1 MAIVFRCKSCDARF
15 EVDARLAGRTG
26 RCKKCG
32 APMSIP
38 RSSEESFR
46 LAAPAAAGAVIRRDA
61 PAPGPIPGRPVN
73 WIEAVTSQVALKP
86 ISMAALRPVARSSPL
101 DDAED
106 SNPYEFAGPAP
117 AGPPVRA
124 GSRPA
129 GRVTRAYR
137 GQMGAVGR
145 FFRWINET
153 SYLLSVPFLM
163 VLLLGIILQN
173 RSLAILGATV
183 VVLLN
188 ISRLVSGLANLVAI
202 PFRESPI
209 QGVLFLIPPLTF
221 VYLYQHWKR
230 MRKPVGRIVEPVF
243 TIGLVVLAFTFLPAL
258 ATDKRVASGSL
269 DERIRAGAQGLGREI
284 RGQLP
289 DVDTGAVKEKAGQ
302 ALRDVEKR
310 LRPAPEPS
318 K

>member
-38 RSSEESFR
+38 RASEESSR
-46 LAAPAAAGAVIRRDA
+46 VAAPAAAGAVVRRDA
-61 PAPGPIPGRPVN
+61 PAPGPIPGRPMN

-86 ISMAALRPVARSSPL
+86 ITVAAIRPVARSTPL

-106 SNPYEFAGPAP
+106 SNPYEFAGPPPTAP
-117 AGPPVRA
+117 PART

-129 GRVTRAYR
+129 GRVTMAYR
-137 GQMGAVGR
+137 GRMGDVAR
-145 FFRWINET
+145 FFRWINE
-153 SYLLSVPFLM
+153 SAYLISVPFLM
-163 VLLLGIILQN
+163 VLLLGVILQN
-173 RSLAILGATV
+173 RSLAILGATA

-188 ISRLVSGLANLVAI
+188 IGRLVSGLANLVAI
-202 PFRESPI
+202 PFREGPI

-221 VYLYQHWKR
+221 LYLYQHWKR

-243 TIGLVVLAFTFLPAL
+243 TIGLVVLAFTFLPSL
-258 ATDKRVASGSL
+258 ATEKPVASGRPG
-269 DERIRAGAQGLGREI
+269 DRIRAGARDLGQEI
-284 RGQLP
+284 RGKLP
-289 DVDTGAVKEKAGQ
+289 DVDTDKVKDKASQAV
-302 ALRDVEKR
+302 RDVGER